1 MLQDKKKKKKRN
13 NSKKRNLPKAE
24 EEGIIDGSILT

>member
-1 MLQDKKKKKKRN
+1 MLQDKKKKREIIV
-13 NSKKRNLPKAE
+13 KKRNLPKAE

>member
-1 MLQDKKKKKKRN
+1 MLQDKKKKKRN